1 MTSTPASA
9 PHPPAFRC
17 SVFIATS
24 LDGFIAREN
33 GAIDWLERANE
44 RVTPGEDCGYADFMS
59 TVDALIM
66 GRGTFDTVR
75 GFATWPYGDKPVWV
89 LSQSLRELPP
99 ELPNTVRLLNR
110 SPAEVVARAKEVG
123 YTRLYIDGGRTIQS
137 FLNAGLITDLTITL
151 IPVLIGSG
159 LPLFAAGTRDVTL
172 RHAKT
177 IAYDFGFVQNQYE
190 VVAAPE

>member
-1 MTSTPASA
+1 MTDSPLSNA
-9 PHPPAFRC
+9 PPPAFRC

-24 LDGFIAREN
+24 LDGFIARED

-44 RVTPGEDCGYADFMS
+44 TVTPGEDCGYAEFMK
-59 TVDALIM
+59 TVDVLIM
-66 GRGTFDTVR
+66 GRGTFDTVC

-89 LSQSLRELPP
+89 LSQSLRELPR

-110 SPAEVVARAKEVG
+110 SPTEVVARAKEMG
-123 YTRLYIDGGRTIQS
+123 YSRLYIDGGRTIQS
-137 FLNAGLITDLTITL
+137 FSNAGLITDFTITL
-151 IPVLIGSG
+151 IPVLIGKG

-190 VVAAPE
+190 VVGPA